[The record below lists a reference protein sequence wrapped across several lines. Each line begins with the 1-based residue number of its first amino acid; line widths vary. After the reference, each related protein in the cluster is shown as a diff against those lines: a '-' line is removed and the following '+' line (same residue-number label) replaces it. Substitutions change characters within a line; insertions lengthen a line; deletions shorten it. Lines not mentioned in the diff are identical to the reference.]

1 MIQSMVCSNKMKI
14 HILTIFPDFFK
25 SPFEAS
31 ILKRAI
37 EKGLVNVHL
46 YDIRTFTTD
55 KHSQVDDY
63 PYGGGPGMI
72 MKPEPLFSCIEHV
85 MASIDE
91 NESKELI
98 FLTPQGRQY
107 NQACTAEF
115 VRIDNLILL
124 CGHYKGIDERVR
136 EYWSMTEISLG
147 DFVMS
152 GGEPAAI
159 AVIDSVVR
167 LLPGVINDMNSA
179 MTDSFYE
186 DNILDYPHYTRPEEF
201 RGMRVPSVLVSGNHA
216 EISNWRR
223 RKSLERTFKYRKDLL
238 SNEDI
243 NELNDET

>member
-25 SPFEAS
+25 SPFESS

-85 MASIDE
+85 MASIDK

-98 FLTPQGRQY
+98 FLTPQGRRY
-107 NQACTAEF
+107 NQAYTAEF